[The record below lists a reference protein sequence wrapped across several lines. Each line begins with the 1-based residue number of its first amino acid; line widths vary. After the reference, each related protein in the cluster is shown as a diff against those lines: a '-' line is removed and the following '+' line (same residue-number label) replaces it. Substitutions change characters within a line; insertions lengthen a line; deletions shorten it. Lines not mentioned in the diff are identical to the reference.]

1 MQVTEIE
8 RTVLQKAEIK
18 ASVYRLLG
26 ETVIPAV
33 SINYVV
39 QTVQT
44 AATRV
49 METSASHDSGGEAL
63 MGQQVMNGGSD
74 AIKRDW

>member
-1 MQVTEIE
+1 VQVTEIE

-33 SINYVV
+33 

-44 AATRV
+44 AANLD

-63 MGQQVMNGGSD
+63 MCQQVMNGGSD